1 MAHVDVRRPRL
12 VRSRDD
18 RWVAGVAGGIAQH
31 LGVSSNAVRVA
42 FVVAAFAAGF
52 GIIVYVLTLLL
63 APLDEPMPSGSDG
76 SAAGR
81 AAAMAGWRRLPRP
94 STAQA
99 VGVVLVA
106 LGVAVLLGV
115 SGLWFGGSQGWPL
128 LVAAIGFAILWA
140 RREGSGGLSLPGLGA
155 RPIGSVV
162 TGPISWPR
170 VAIGVLLVMI
180 GMGTFLAAN
189 TSFAAAGNVLFAM
202 AVAIGG
208 VVLLAG
214 PWVWNLGRQLVEE
227 RSSRARSEARAEMA
241 AHLHDSVL
249 QTLALIQRS
258 ETPREM
264 ASLAHTQERE
274 LRAWLYGRAPAVEGA
289 RLRDAIDDMAG
300 RIERLHQ
307 VKVDTVVVGDA
318 ELDDRL
324 RALVDASAEAVA
336 NAALHSGSETISL
349 YVEVETDAVSAFVRD
364 HGRGFD
370 AAAVPPDRRGIA
382 DSIVGRVERHGG
394 SVRIDSTPGSGA
406 EVVIRLPR
414 AVPAP

>member
-1 MAHVDVRRPRL
+1 MAHVDVGRPRL
-12 VRSRDD
+12 VRSRED

-31 LGVSSNAVRVA
+31 LGVSSNAVRVG
-42 FVVAAFAAGF
+42 FVLGAFAAGF
-52 GIIVYVLTLLL
+52 GVIVYVLTLLL
-63 APLDEPMPSGSDG
+63 APLEEPIPSGTDAS
-76 SAAGR
+76 AGR
-81 AAAMAGWRRLPRP
+81 VPTVAAWRRLPRP
-94 STAQA
+94 SMAQA
-99 VGVVLVA
+99 VGLGLVA
-106 LGVAVLLGV
+106 VGVAVLLGV

-128 LVAAIGFAILWA
+128 LVAAIGFAVLWA
-140 RREGSGGLSLPGLGA
+140 RREGSGGLSLPRLGT
-155 RPIGSVV
+155 PIGSMVS
-162 TGPISWPR
+162 GPISWPR
-170 VAIGVLLVMI
+170 VAIGGLLVLI

-189 TSFAAAGNVLFAM
+189 TSIAAAGNVLFAM
-202 AVAIGG
+202 VVAIGG

-258 ETPREM
+258 DTPREM
-264 ASLAHTQERE
+264 ASLARTQERE
-274 LRAWLYGRAPAVEGA
+274 LRAWLYGRAPALEGA
-289 RLRDAIDDMAG
+289 RLRDAVDAMAG
-300 RIERLHQ
+300 RIEGLHQ
-307 VKVDTVVVGDA
+307 VRVETVVVGDA

-336 NAALHSGSETISL
+336 NAARHSGSDMISL

-370 AAAVPPDRRGIA
+370 LATVPPDRRGIA
-382 DSIVGRVERHGG
+382 DSIVGRIERHGG
-394 SVRIDSTPGSGA
+394 SVRIESTPGSGT

-414 AVPAP
+414 PVPAP